1 MDVKVQVINN
11 VLSSLKDFDQN
22 TLDKIENI
30 LYINFEKYEIKEK
43 CTEVVVH
50 DNSNLG
56 LIKKFIA
63 TKKLEGK
70 SVKTLKKYQPELEKL
85 HYFLGKSF
93 YKINIYDLR
102 YFLAQYK
109 EHRKISNRTLD
120 NMRKTISSFFS
131 WVSDEGH
138 ISYNPTKALKR
149 IKYTKTVKKPFSIVE
164 REKLK
169 NACTNHRDLALVEFL
184 YASGLR
190 VSEAISIDISNI
202 DFISREATVVG
213 KGSKER
219 KFYLSEIC
227 IEYLKSY
234 LNSRTDNN
242 PSLFVSTKRPYNRLT
257 KEGMES
263 IVKRIGKKACVE
275 NVHPHRFRRTLAT
288 DLVRKNV
295 PIQDVAHILGHADLR
310 TTQVYVCLDQESVK
324 YNYNKAIA

>member
-11 VLSSLKDFDQN
+11 VLSSLKDLDQN
-22 TLDKIENI
+22 SLDKIENI

-50 DNSNLG
+50 DDSNLG

-131 WVSDEGH
+131 WMSDEGH
-138 ISYNPTKALKR
+138 ISYNPAKALKR

-169 NACTNHRDLALVEFL
+169 NACTIHRDLALVEFL

-190 VSEAISIDISNI
+190 VSEAISIDINNI

-242 PSLFVSTKRPYNRLT
+242 PSLFVGTKRPYNRLT
-257 KEGMES
+257 KEGIES
-263 IVKRIGKKACVE
+263 IVKRIGKKAGVE

>member
-1 MDVKVQVINN
+1 MNAKVQIIND
-11 VLSSLKDFDQN
+11 VLSSLKDFDQK
-22 TLDKIENI
+22 TLDRIENI
-30 LYINFEKYEIKEK
+30 LYVNFENYEVKEK
-43 CTEVVVH
+43 CTQVVVH

-70 SVKTLKKYQPELEKL
+70 SIRTLKKYQPELEML
-85 HYFLGKSF
+85 HYFLGKDF
-93 YKINIYDLR
+93 HNLTTYDLR
-102 YFLAQYK
+102 YYLAQYK

-120 NMRKTISSFFS
+120 NMRKTISSFFT
-131 WVSDEGH
+131 WMYDEGYIIH
-138 ISYNPTKALKR
+138 NPAKALKQ
-149 IKYTKTVKKPFSIVE
+149 IKYTKTVKKPFTVIE

-169 NACTNHRDLALVEFL
+169 NACSTKRDLALVEFL

-190 VSEAISIDISNI
+190 VSEVASINIDNI

-227 IEYLKSY
+227 VEYLKSY
-234 LNSRTDNN
+234 INSRTDRNN
-242 PSLFVSTKRPYNRLT
+242 ALFVSTKRPYNRLT
-257 KEGMES
+257 KEGIES
-263 IVKRIGKKACVE
+263 IVKRIGKKAGVS

>member
-1 MDVKVQVINN
+1 MDAKVQVINN
-11 VLSSLKDFDQN
+11 VLSSLKDLNQN

-43 CTEVVVH
+43 CTEVVVY

-131 WVSDEGH
+131 WMSDEGH
-138 ISYNPTKALKR
+138 ISYNPAKALKR

-169 NACTNHRDLALVEFL
+169 NACTIHRDLALVEFL

-190 VSEAISIDISNI
+190 VSEAISIDINNI

-242 PSLFVSTKRPYNRLT
+242 PSLFVGTKRPYNRLT
-257 KEGMES
+257 KEGIES
-263 IVKRIGKKACVE
+263 IVKRIGKKAGVE

>member
-1 MDVKVQVINN
+1 
-11 VLSSLKDFDQN
+11 
-22 TLDKIENI
+22 
-30 LYINFEKYEIKEK
+30 
-43 CTEVVVH
+43 
-50 DNSNLG
+50 
-56 LIKKFIA
+56 
-63 TKKLEGK
+63 
-70 SVKTLKKYQPELEKL
+70 
-85 HYFLGKSF
+85 
-93 YKINIYDLR
+93 
-102 YFLAQYK
+102 
-109 EHRKISNRTLD
+109 
-120 NMRKTISSFFS
+120 MRKTISSFFS
-131 WVSDEGH
+131 WMSDEGH
-138 ISYNPTKALKR
+138 ISYNHAKALKR

-169 NACTNHRDLALVEFL
+169 NACTIHRDLALVEFL

-190 VSEAISIDISNI
+190 VSEATSIDINNI

-242 PSLFVSTKRPYNRLT
+242 PSLFVSTKKPYNRLT

-263 IVKRIGKKACVE
+263 IVKRIGKKAGVE

-310 TTQVYVCLDQESVK
+310 TTQVYVSLDQESVK

>member
-1 MDVKVQVINN
+1 MDAKVQVINN
-11 VLSSLKDFDQN
+11 VLSSLKDLDQN

-50 DNSNLG
+50 DDSNLG

-93 YKINIYDLR
+93 YKISIYDLR

-131 WVSDEGH
+131 WMSDEGH

-295 PIQDVAHILGHADLR
+295 PIQDVAHILDHADLR
-310 TTQVYVCLDQESVK
+310 TTQVYVSLDQESVK